1 MLESENNM
9 NNLEVKH
16 VSFLDADLVA
26 AKDENGT
33 IWAGVRWMCD
43 GMGLTRNQRDNQIE
57 KIKSDSVL
65 SKGAGNLK
73 LPTAGGDQAVWCLKL
88 DFVPLWLAK
97 INITPAMKADTP
109 ELAANLETYQIKAKD
124 VLAAAFLPQQQMQ
137 LSDSELMAKALL
149 VAQKT
154 IEARE
159 ARISELSEQN
169 TALLAENEQQ
179 RQTIADFEPVRQY
192 VDVILESTGV
202 MATTQIAADYGLSA
216 KALNRILHE
225 AGVQHK
231 VNGQW
236 LLYKKYMG
244 LGYTKSKTINITH
257 SDGRPDTK
265 MQTYWTQK
273 GRLIIH
279 NILTARG
286 IQAVMDR
293 EKEA

>member
-1 MLESENNM
+1 M

-16 VSFLDADLVA
+16 VSFMGADLMA

-33 IWAGVRWMCD
+33 IWAGVSYICN
-43 GMGLTRNQRDNQIE
+43 GLGLNKNEKDRQI
-57 KIKSDSVL
+57 KNIQSDEVL
-65 SKGAGNLK
+65 KEGCVKFDAGVFDPNNA
-73 LPTAGGDQAVWCLKL
+73 TIAVKL

-97 INITPAMKADTP
+97 ISITPNMKAEHP
-109 ELAANLETYQIKAKD
+109 ELVKALKAYQIHAKD
-124 VLAAAFLPQQQMQ
+124 VLAAVFMPRQQMQ
-137 LSDSELMAKALL
+137 LSDSELMAKAIL

-159 ARISELSEQN
+159 ARIAELSEQN

-236 LLYKKYMG
+236 ILYHEHMG
-244 LGYTKSKTINITH
+244 KGYTDSHTFPITRRNGAKDSAVH
-257 SDGRPDTK
+257 
-265 MQTYWTQK
+265 TYWTQK
-273 GRLIIH
+273 GRLMIH
-279 NILTARG
+279 NILTGKG
-286 IQAVMDR
+286 ITALMDR
-293 EKEA
+293 KEG